1 MDNNKAIRIDS
12 AAHTNLILGN
22 FNDGAFAYGGTYNL
36 NLAVEGDV
44 KANRFCIGDAD
55 CKSDWTSIGG
65 ASGWTDDGT
74 TVRLTTVSDNVGIG
88 TATPSE
94 KLHVNGNIK
103 VANNQLVTGTGF
115 KKTITSSMAEQ
126 VVGRYYDI
134 ATFQLTELAGFIE
147 IKLTIEASAVGLSYD
162 YVFAPSYVFSEY
174 AGSTA
179 WHQLVPVRK
188 FERSGNIADEFTVA
202 VQWAGSHNFNV
213 RVIKTEQGGSYATNS
228 RDIHVVIKDPTGGLY
243 YITDTSGTGTMTIP
257 TDLIYGGPHYNVN
270 TGNFGIGTKA
280 PGAKLDVYGTN
291 NKLRLSYDSS
301 NYVDL
306 SATSAG
312 YIYFQPSGA
321 RTYFNKAGA
330 DNSFYVYDYR
340 DDSSTYMT
348 FSALNFSMQDSGTI
362 INRLSASGS
371 SYINGGNVGIGTS
384 APGSK
389 LEVNGNIAAIN
400 SNPLIFLGPSNG
412 SATTAN
418 YHSIGYAQSD
428 GYHVTG
434 SGAGDLTIGALGGE
448 NIVFGTN
455 TSGIPTTRM
464 YIKNDGNVGIGTTAP
479 GYKLHVNG
487 TVFASEYFG
496 GACDIAERYNADD
509 EEKGDLEP
517 GDILSLSRSGDLKV
531 GKSKQ
536 AYDTMVIGVF
546 STDPMLTM
554 GEFED
559 SNNEDNPPVALL
571 GRVPTK
577 VTNENG
583 AIEIGDLIVSS
594 SKEGHGMKC
603 DEYSKCQGAV
613 VGKALENFNGEEGVI
628 EVLINVGM

>member
-1 MDNNKAIRIDS
+1 VTGVTQLVGDQYTYNNLTSKGGGSGVTGAIVITTNIDEVNTGVWINDMDVSLYNYNASTQEKINLAFYKYYNGSTGVPSFVNRAYVRAGSINPTIRLAINSSGKVVVIIGETDTAWSYPQAKVNSVVTNVSDRSKFEGWSTAIGVTDLTGYTYISSITDKDIISALSITQIGSATNSFNGNVGIGTTAPGQKLDVRGNIDLTGDVYMDNNKAIRIDANS
-12 AAHTNLILGN
+12 HTNLILGN
-22 FNDGAFAYGGTYNL
+22 FNDGGFAYGGTYNL

-74 TVRLTTVSDNVGIG
+74 TVRLTTASDNVGIG
-88 TATPSE
+88 TASPS
-94 KLHVNGNIK
+94 
-103 VANNQLVTGTGF
+103 A
-115 KKTITSSMAEQ
+115 
-126 VVGRYYDI
+126 
-134 ATFQLTELAGFIE
+134 
-147 IKLTIEASAVGLSYD
+147 
-162 YVFAPSYVFSEY
+162 
-174 AGSTA
+174 
-179 WHQLVPVRK
+179 
-188 FERSGNIADEFTVA
+188 
-202 VQWAGSHNFNV
+202 
-213 RVIKTEQGGSYATNS
+213 
-228 RDIHVVIKDPTGGLY
+228 
-243 YITDTSGTGTMTIP
+243 
-257 TDLIYGGPHYNVN
+257 
-270 TGNFGIGTKA
+270 
-280 PGAKLDVYGTN
+280 
-291 NKLRLSYDSS
+291 
-301 NYVDL
+301 
-306 SATSAG
+306 
-312 YIYFQPSGA
+312 
-321 RTYFNKAGA
+321 
-330 DNSFYVYDYR
+330 
-340 DDSSTYMT
+340 
-348 FSALNFSMQDSGTI
+348 
-362 INRLSASGS
+362 
-371 SYINGGNVGIGTS
+371 
-384 APGSK
+384 K
-389 LEVNGNIAAIN
+389 LEVNGTAKINGGDFEFWFDNTTDTTAAIDTALRLRKN
-400 SNPLIFLGPSNG
+400 DGTGNFHKYINTAGGVSPVYETDGFAYHELYNPGDGIYRFQ
-412 SATTAN
+412 TA
-418 YHSIGYAQSD
+418 
-428 GYHVTG
+428 
-434 SGAGDLTIGALGGE
+434 
-448 NIVFGTN
+448 
-455 TSGIPTTRM
+455 TSGLAGNAISWLDTLAFL
-464 YIKNDGNVGIGTTAP
+464 DGNVGVGTTAP

-487 TVFASEYFG
+487 TVYASQYYG